1 VRGADRFE
9 VRAATPDDAQAIAE
23 VNVAAGRVAWAAFVP
38 PERLERF
45 DPPVDRW
52 RERLA
57 AAGPRHAW
65 VVLEDREVIGFAVT
79 LPCGGGRNEGEVT
92 GLYTHPRVWGAGAG
106 RRLLETALDALA
118 ASGCRDAVL
127 WTEERNRRP
136 RAIYE
141 RAGWRPDG
149 ATRERDFLG
158 CAIRELRY
166 RISLAGRDGPDES
179 ERR

>member
-1 VRGADRFE
+1 M
-9 VRAATPDDAQAIAE
+9 
-23 VNVAAGRVAWAAFVP
+23 
-38 PERLERF
+38 
-45 DPPVDRW
+45 
-52 RERLA
+52 
-57 AAGPRHAW
+57 
-65 VVLEDREVIGFAVT
+65 
-79 LPCGGGRNEGEVT
+79 
-92 GLYTHPRVWGAGAG
+92 YTHPRVWGAGAG

-166 RISLAGRDGPDES
+166 RISLAGRGAPAKAS
-179 ERR
+179 GARS